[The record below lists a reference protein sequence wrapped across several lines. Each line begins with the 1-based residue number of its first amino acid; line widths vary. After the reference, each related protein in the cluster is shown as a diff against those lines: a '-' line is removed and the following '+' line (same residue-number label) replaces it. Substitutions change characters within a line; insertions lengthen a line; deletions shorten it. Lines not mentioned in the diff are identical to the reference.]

1 MTDTL
6 AFALILIPALVIAI
20 VFHEVA
26 HGYAARALG
35 DPTASERGR
44 LTLNPLRHV
53 DPVGTL
59 LVPGFLALVGGPVF
73 GWAKPVPVNQARLSN
88 PRFGM
93 MAVGAA
99 GPASNFVLAGIGAV
113 LLGLTMPEGLGFAG
127 DTDGGASLLTNA
139 FGQTQ
144 WLSTGLF
151 YFILIN
157 LFLGLFNLLPIP
169 PFDGSHIVGG
179 LLPRSLRGGWERLQG
194 VGMVLL
200 VVLIATSW
208 VFGTSLLGNVLMPP
222 VMWAMGHY
230 LALADVVAGLI
241 R

>member
-1 MTDTL
+1 MTQTL
-6 AFALILIPALVIAI
+6 FFALVLIPALVIAI

-73 GWAKPVPVNQARLSN
+73 GWAKPVPVDQRRLAS

-93 MAVGAA
+93 MAVAAA
-99 GPASNFVLAGIGAV
+99 GPGSNFLLALIGAL
-113 LLGLTMPEGLGFAG
+113 LLGLVMPQGLGFGG
-127 DTDGGASLLTNA
+127 DTAGGDTLLVDGL
-139 FGQTQ
+139 GQVQ
-144 WLSTGLF
+144 WLATGLF

-157 LFLGLFNLLPIP
+157 LFLALFNLLPIP

-179 LLPRSLRGGWERLQG
+179 LLPRPLRRVWQQIQG
-194 VGMVLL
+194 VGMVLI
-200 VVLIATSW
+200 VVLVAASW
-208 VFGTSLLGNVLMPP
+208 VFGTSWLGNILMPP

-230 LALADVVAGLI
+230 LAIADVVAAAVH
-241 R
+241 